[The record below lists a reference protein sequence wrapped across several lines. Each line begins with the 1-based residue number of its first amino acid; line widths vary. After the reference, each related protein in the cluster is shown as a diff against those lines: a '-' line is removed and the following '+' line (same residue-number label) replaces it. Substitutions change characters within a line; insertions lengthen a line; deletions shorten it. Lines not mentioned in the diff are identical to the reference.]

1 MKINMSKEWLKASK
15 LDLENIKYIIEVEH
29 LTSVVAF
36 HAQQSIEKSFKA
48 LIEYQNKK
56 IPKKKKQIKLRLNFN
71 CLLQQE
77 VFMKS

>member
-48 LIEYQNKK
+48 LIEFKKKK
-56 IPKKKKQIKLRLNFN
+56 IPKQHDLLKLKNLIDNSIYRR
-71 CLLQQE
+71 
-77 VFMKS
+77 